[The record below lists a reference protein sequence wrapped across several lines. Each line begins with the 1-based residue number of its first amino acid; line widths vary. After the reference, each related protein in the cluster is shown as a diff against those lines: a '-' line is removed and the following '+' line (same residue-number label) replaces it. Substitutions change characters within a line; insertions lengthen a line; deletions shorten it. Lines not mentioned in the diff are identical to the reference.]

1 MLQIF
6 NLWRLGDK
14 LIIEMRMSIETYKG
28 FVFRLEDVFYLV
40 FGIFFMLFGLFVAF
54 IFYTTS
60 SIGIYAGLFIGAV
73 FVFADIWLVRHLIIS
88 SYKNRK
94 NDHYYFEDDCI
105 VRENNDKEIF
115 RIQLKDIVSVR
126 INNKNGNRGSII
138 LLTEKE
144 SLNYHFAYIPFFI
157 SVPIVLYGQTKRKI
171 NLALDRKK
179 VITEIYKANPKLN
192 IIKTNYE

>member
-14 LIIEMRMSIETYKG
+14 LSVEMRMPIETYKG
-28 FVFRLEDVFYLV
+28 FVFRLEDIIYII
-40 FGIFFMLFGLFVAF
+40 FGLFFMLFGLFVAF
-54 IFYTTS
+54 IFYTS
-60 SIGIYAGLFIGAV
+60 SSLGIYAGLFVGAV
-73 FVFADIWLVRHLIIS
+73 FLFADIWLVRHLIIS

-94 NDHYYFEDDCI
+94 NDCYYFENGSI
-105 VRENNDKEIF
+105 VRENCGKEVF
-115 RIQLKDIVSVR
+115 RIRLKDIVSVR

-138 LLTEKE
+138 ILTEKE

-157 SVPIVLYGQTKRKI
+157 QVPIVLYGKTKRKI